1 MIDLGIYPEFAPQ
14 NKDLDKAGEDF
25 LFHFGFGTK
34 TMDLPKVFGEIKS
47 LQGTKNAF
55 LFVCAGG
62 SQNRMKLFAETF
74 AKECKLEC
82 SENLSKTDRF
92 VLYKTGK
99 VLWVNHGMGCPS
111 LSIMLTE
118 MLKLMYY
125 AKAKDFRFI
134 RLGTC
139 GGLGLEAGVVVV
151 SKNALNH
158 ELNEKY
164 TQWVG
169 DKKFE
174 RDTYLDEE
182 LRNELIATAK
192 EQQIPVET
200 GLTLCCDEFYEG
212 QMRIDSFLREYAP
225 EERYIYLKK
234 AYDKGVRNIEMES
247 ACFASMTFRAGVK
260 GKARFGKRYCKDLLV
275 RAQVTRKSL
284 VAFLLIVSTKDTK
297 VNQKR
302 GIPA

>member
-1 MIDLGIYPEFAPQ
+1 MSKYPEFAPQ
-14 NKDLDKAGEDF
+14 NKDLDKAEKEF
-25 LFHFGFGTK
+25 LFHFGFGRK
-34 TMDLPKVFGEIKS
+34 TMDLPK
-47 LQGTKNAF
+47 
-55 LFVCAGG
+55 FVCAGG

-174 RDTYLDEE
+174 RDAYLDEE
-182 LRNELIATAK
+182 LRNEIIATAK

-212 QMRIDSFLREYAP
+212 QMRLDSFLREYAP
-225 EERYIYLKK
+225 EERHIYFKK
-234 AYDKGVRNIEMES
+234 AYDKGV
-247 ACFASMTFRAGVK
+247 K
-260 GKARFGKRYCKDLLV
+260 GKCGTEGKV
-275 RAQVTRKSL
+275 PQE
-284 VAFLLIVSTKDTK
+284 
-297 VNQKR
+297 Q
-302 GIPA
+302 